1 MRKCCKKE
9 DYIGAF
15 VANLISGDKESVSGL
30 VPTPSETKDVSEV
43 ILKGQEELP

>member
-1 MRKCCKKE
+1 MRV
-9 DYIGAF
+9 F

-43 ILKGQEELP
+43 ILKGLEELP